1 MKWHTKNRLL
11 AFLLVFVF
19 AFGLAACNDNTA
31 EEATTPA
38 GAVTTTAEGA
48 ADAATDTVGDAVDAT
63 ADTVGDAANATTD
76 AVGDATDATTDTVS
90 DSLDGA
96 TDTAGD
102 AADATTDATVDAV
115 QETAETTDEAV
126 ESVNE
131 ATTDTISDAAET
143 TEETAEI
150 TTEPIGDAAD
160 ATTDTATDA
169 AAAVGAELD
178 GVRSQIVSDM
188 EGLDLTDENETNVL
202 TVRNT
207 LTTARENLAT
217 AYAGAD
223 EAGQAEWAELQPQ
236 FEEAEATLQDNA
248 AEGLQQVQALLE
260 RLQQTVSQ

>member
-63 ADTVGDAANATTD
+63 TDTVGDAA
-76 AVGDATDATTDTVS
+76 DATTDTVS

-96 TDTAGD
+96 TDTVGD
-102 AADATTDATVDAV
+102 AADAATDATVDAA

-131 ATTDTISDAAET
+131 ATTDTIGDAADV
-143 TEETAEI
+143 TEETADEAAAI

-160 ATTDTATDA
+160 ATADTATDA

-178 GVRSQIVSDM
+178 GIRSQVVSDM
-188 EGLDLTDENETNVL
+188 EGLDLTNEDETNVL
-202 TVRNT
+202 TVQNT

-223 EAGQAEWAELQPQ
+223 EAAQAEWAELQPQ